1 MPAPESRRTALLKLK
16 LDMVYRGIP
25 TAKAE
30 ERFNQ
35 NVSPPQPEKEKVAA
49 PKWTSSSYIANLA
62 NVRDI
67 TVINM

>member
-49 PKWTSSSYIANLA
+49 PK
-62 NVRDI
+62 
-67 TVINM
+67 

>member
-1 MPAPESRRTALLKLK
+1 MPVPETRRTALLKLK

-35 NVSPPQPEKEKVAA
+35 NVSPQQPEKEKAAA
-49 PKWTSSSYIANLA
+49 PK
-62 NVRDI
+62 
-67 TVINM
+67 